1 MSRWRS
7 YYCWWKT
14 GFLIPFHS
22 LTNLKHKRIIKVNL
36 QSCSKY
42 MQNIYNAENEEVE
55 EVKKVEGGQLL
66 AISEVQ
72 EVEDKKIYFSQI
84 YRVAILIFLIFN
96 LSKGLLYIMEV
107 FVSWDMC
114 QNALD
119 QSDYRVY
126 RRSDA
131 GPRTLKSAVSQEWS
145 DELSWFRKFR
155 KTKVTF
161 IIFGWVWSKMLL
173 SF

>member
-1 MSRWRS
+1 M
-7 YYCWWKT
+7 
-14 GFLIPFHS
+14 IPFHS
-22 LTNLKHKRIIKVNL
+22 LTNLKYKRIIKANL

-107 FVSWDMC
+107 FVS
-114 QNALD
+114 
-119 QSDYRVY
+119 
-126 RRSDA
+126 
-131 GPRTLKSAVSQEWS
+131 
-145 DELSWFRKFR
+145 
-155 KTKVTF
+155 
-161 IIFGWVWSKMLL
+161 
-173 SF
+173 